1 MNRGLQPGYVEEKFV
16 RVTARLLHRHAWTM
30 EKSQARKHANM
41 RRSQYADN
49 CMYNSSQLDI
59 LLRLNPNSWTME
71 TTQRTEL
78 YDIVVIPSHV
88 LDNIAS
94 LTVPTTY
101 YDLHV

>member
-1 MNRGLQPGYVEEKFV
+1 MWKKNLSESRQGFFTDTPEPWKKV
-16 RVTARLLHRHAWTM
+16 RQ
-30 EKSQARKHANM
+30 EKHANM